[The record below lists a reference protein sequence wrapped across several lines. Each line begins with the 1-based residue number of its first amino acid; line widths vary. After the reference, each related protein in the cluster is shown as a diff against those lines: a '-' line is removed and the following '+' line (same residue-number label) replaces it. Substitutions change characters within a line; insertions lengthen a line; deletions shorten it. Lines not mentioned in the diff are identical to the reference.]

1 MRAVVVLLLAAL
13 GAGLAFTACGGGDDS
28 GGATSPAGGTAASGA
43 TTAPSKAAASTTSGG
58 STGSTAKL
66 PTDGCALLTLDEAKK
81 LSASMT
87 AGKPGGPSSGQNQSV
102 SCRWEWVDTTKT
114 VAFGT
119 LTVEVQTLPA
129 SVTAAAIKPALQAEL
144 RDAKENG
151 SEVTGVG
158 DYSIYTSVIAAN
170 GEAKGLVKGLLV
182 IVEYSGADARTQ
194 KDNVIALFKLVAGR
208 LQ

>member
-1 MRAVVVLLLAAL
+1 MRAKLFLAVTVIIGAIALAA
-13 GAGLAFTACGGGDDS
+13 CGDGGDS
-28 GGATSPAGGTAASGA
+28 GGATAPAGGTAASGA
-43 TTAPSKAAASTTSGG
+43 TAAPSKAASATGGG
-58 STGSTAKL
+58 STGATAKL
-66 PTDGCALLTLDEAKK
+66 PADGCALLTLDEAKK

-87 AGKPGGPSSGQNQSV
+87 AGKPGGASSGQNQAV
-102 SCRWEWVDTTKT
+102 SCSWEWVDTTKT

-119 LTVEVQTLPA
+119 LNVEVQTLPA
-129 SVTAAAIKPALQAEL
+129 SVTAAAIKPSLQAEL

-170 GEAKGLVKGLLV
+170 AEAKGLVRGLLV
-182 IVEYSGADARTQ
+182 VVGYSSADARTQ